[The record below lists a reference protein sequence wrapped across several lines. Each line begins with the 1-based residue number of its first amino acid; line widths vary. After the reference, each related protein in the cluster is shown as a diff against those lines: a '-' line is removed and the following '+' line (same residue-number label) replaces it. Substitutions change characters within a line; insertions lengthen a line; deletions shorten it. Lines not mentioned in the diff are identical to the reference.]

1 MHDVPVVDI
10 RALDSLTQSE
20 RQSLAGA
27 LDDACRNTGFFCV
40 AGHGISDTLLEQITC
55 QVRAFFQQSLDDK
68 LAIHIGKSRHHRGY
82 VPCGEENALGSGSPD
97 LKEAFD
103 IGRELPIDD
112 PDVIAGKPFHGPN
125 IWPTGMPEFKSAL
138 LSLYERGFEAS
149 SRISTLFAT
158 CLGLPEDYFL
168 ERTQKHLCEL
178 RIARYPAQLSQSGPT
193 PIGCGE
199 HTDYGI
205 LSLLWQLDEPGLELL
220 RRDGTWIGIP
230 RIPGTFVCILGDI
243 TSRLTNDVW
252 RATRHRVINSGSSHR
267 HSSVFFYDLDFDSV
281 VEPLPR
287 FVAESGT
294 ARYAP
299 ITMGAH
305 MMRGYDGS
313 FRYRASKD
321 T

>member
-10 RALDSLTQSE
+10 RGLNFLTQSE
-20 RQSLAGA
+20 RQALAEA
-27 LDDACRNTGFFCV
+27 LDDVCRNTGFFCV
-40 AGHGISDTLLEQITC
+40 AGHGISDTLLDHMAR

-82 VPCGEENALGSGSPD
+82 VPCGEENALGSRSPD
-97 LKEAFD
+97 LKQAFD

-125 IWPTGMPEFKSAL
+125 IWPRGMPEFKRAVL
-138 LSLYERGFEAS
+138 GLYERGFEVS
-149 SRISTLFAT
+149 SRISTIFAI
-158 CLGLPEDYFL
+158 CLGLPDDYFL

-178 RIARYPAQLSQSGPT
+178 RIARYPMQLSQCGST
-193 PIGCGE
+193 QIGCGE

-220 RRDGTWIGIP
+220 RRDGTWINIP
-230 RIPGTFVCILGDI
+230 RIPGTFVCILGDM
-243 TSRLTNDVW
+243 TSRLTNGVW
-252 RATRHRVINSGSSHR
+252 QATRHRVVNSGTSSR
-267 HSSVFFYDLDFDSV
+267 HSSVFFFDLDFDCV

-287 FVAESGT
+287 FVAESGR
-294 ARYAP
+294 AHYPP

-305 MMRGYDGS
+305 MLRGYNGS
-313 FRYRASKD
+313 FRYR
-321 T
+321 TP